1 MNELLAL
8 TLIQLTEAI
17 KSRKTS
23 PVELMEA
30 VLSRIDETNPELNAV
45 VAMRDREA
53 LMADAS
59 EAEKRVM
66 RGEARP
72 LEGIPFGV
80 KDLEDAE
87 GLVTSMGSVPFRDAV
102 AERDSDQVSR
112 LRAAGAILLGK
123 TNAPEFGYTAITK
136 NLVYGV
142 TRSPWNLERT
152 PGGSSGGSSAALS
165 ACMLPL
171 VPVSDG
177 GGSVRTPASFTGAC
191 GLRPSFGRIS
201 LGPSKPASDGDTLD
215 VTIES
220 DATNSFSGGET
231 TRGTFSQISAI
242 TSQWLTPVAGAI
254 TDTWWRIRYV
264 IAGSS
269 PSYEFIA
276 TIGIK

>member
-8 TLIQLTEAI
+8 TLIELTEAI
-17 KSRKTS
+17 RTRKAS

-66 RGEARP
+66 NGQARP
-72 LEGIPFGV
+72 LEGIPLGV
-80 KDLEDAE
+80 KELEDAG
-87 GLVTSMGSVPFRDAV
+87 GLVSSQGSLPFRNEV

-152 PGGSSGGSSAALS
+152 PGGSSGGSSSALS
-165 ACMLPL
+165 GCVLPL
-171 VPVSDG
+171 VTGSDG
-177 GGSVRTPASFTGAC
+177 GGS
-191 GLRPSFGRIS
+191 
-201 LGPSKPASDGDTLD
+201 
-215 VTIES
+215 
-220 DATNSFSGGET
+220 
-231 TRGTFSQISAI
+231 
-242 TSQWLTPVAGAI
+242 
-254 TDTWWRIRYV
+254 
-264 IAGSS
+264 
-269 PSYEFIA
+269 
-276 TIGIK
+276 